1 MSTIRY
7 TLIARLLH
15 WLTALGIVAAFGLAL
30 VFGDMK
36 LSPAKIALIN
46 YHKWIGVTVLGLVA
60 LRLLWRLTHPAPALP
75 AAMAFWEK
83 RLAHWTHGILYGLMF
98 AVPLGGWLYSSAKGY
113 PLVWLGVLP
122 LPPLM
127 GKDLLLADLI
137 KDWHAAGGWVLIGL
151 ALLHAAA
158 ALKHHFIARD
168 DVLRRM
174 L

>member
-15 WLTALGIVAAFGLAL
+15 WLTALGIVAAFSLAL

-75 AAMAFWEK
+75 APMAFWEK

-127 GKDLLLADLI
+127 GKDPLLADLI
-137 KDWHAAGGWVLIGL
+137 KDWHAAGAWALIGL

-158 ALKHHFIARD
+158 ALKHHFIAKD